1 VVLTGSGPTQP
12 AWESSRFG
20 HGFLTFYLIK
30 ALQGPAEI
38 REGDRIDL
46 LRLLDYVSRRVADAA
61 SQIGHEQHPAIRGTF
76 DGEYS
81 WPVMAPGP
89 TYQAAFPEYGT
100 PVAAADIASLAAF
113 GFSQAVV
120 DAWAGNIPN
129 LNQPQLQAI
138 NKYGVLRGEHLVA
151 SAPTSSGKT
160 MIGELAAIRG
170 ALDRRRTLFLMPLK
184 ALVNDKLLN
193 FQRVYGPFGIRTV
206 EATGE
211 TDAAARPVRHCAPD
225 L

>member
-1 VVLTGSGPTQP
+1 MGTNALQVDARARPLKSVDVKLNRISGEGRAVLTASGPTQP

-20 HGFLTFYLIK
+20 HGFLTFYLIE

-38 REGDRIDL
+38 REGDRIGL

-61 SQIGHEQHPAIRGTF
+61 SQLRHEQHPAIRGTF

-81 WPVMAPGP
+81 WPVMSPGP

-113 GFSQAVV
+113 GFPQAVV

-129 LNQPQLQAI
+129 LN
-138 NKYGVLRGEHLVA
+138 GS
-151 SAPTSSGKT
+151 SA
-160 MIGELAAIRG
+160 
-170 ALDRRRTLFLMPLK
+170 
-184 ALVNDKLLN
+184 
-193 FQRVYGPFGIRTV
+193 
-206 EATGE
+206 
-211 TDAAARPVRHCAPD
+211 
-225 L
+225 